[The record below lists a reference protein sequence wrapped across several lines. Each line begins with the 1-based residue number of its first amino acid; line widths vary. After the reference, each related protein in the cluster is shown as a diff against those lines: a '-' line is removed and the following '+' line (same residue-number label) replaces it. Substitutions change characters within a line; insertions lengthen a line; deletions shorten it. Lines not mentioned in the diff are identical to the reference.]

1 MAKLSI
7 EERIAQLEARKKSLQ
22 ARLTK
27 QDRAAD
33 TRRKVLLGAFLLAR
47 MEDAKAAARDPEFTA
62 RLRDWLAGELPAF
75 LTRPNDRALF
85 PEWIAQDS
93 VGAPTGTALG
103 IASGSGNGVD
113 GSAHHEG
120 ADKEKDVSPNGHA
133 GDGSPTD
140 NTAGIADGSG
150 GHASGAADDGSQRPG
165 GGANGHAT
173 GAVS

>member
-33 TRRKVLLGAFLLAR
+33 TRRKVLLGAFLLDR
-47 MEDAKAAARDPEFTA
+47 MEDAKAAARDPDFTA
-62 RLRDWLAGELPAF
+62 RLRDWLTSELPVF

-93 VGAPTGTALG
+93 VGALLALLSALLPVQGTAWTDRRVMRG
-103 IASGSGNGVD
+103 PIRGMT
-113 GSAHHEG
+113 SARMG
-120 ADKEKDVSPNGHA
+120 MPVMA
-133 GDGSPTD
+133 
-140 NTAGIADGSG
+140 
-150 GHASGAADDGSQRPG
+150 Q
-165 GGANGHAT
+165 
-173 GAVS
+173 

>member
-33 TRRKVLLGAFLLAR
+33 TRRKVLLGAFLLDR
-47 MEDAKAAARDPEFTA
+47 MEDQKAAARDPVFTA
-62 RLRDWLAGELPAF
+62 RLRDWLTSELPAF

-85 PEWIAQDS
+85 PEWIAQDG
-93 VGAPTGTALG
+93 VGTAP
-103 IASGSGNGVD
+103 APGNGVD
-113 GSAHHEG
+113 GSAHHVG
-120 ADKEKDVSPNGHA
+120 ADKGKDVSPNGHA
-133 GDGSPTD
+133 GDGSVTD

-150 GHASGAADDGSQRPG
+150 GHASGATDDGSQRSG
-165 GGANGHAT
+165 GGENGHAPS
-173 GAVS
+173 AVS

>member
-22 ARLTK
+22 ARLSK

-33 TRRKVLLGAFLLAR
+33 TRRKVLLGAFLLDR
-47 MEDAKAAARDPEFTA
+47 MEDAKAAARDPQFTA
-62 RLRDWLAGELPAF
+62 RLRDWLTGELPAF

-85 PEWIAQDS
+85 PEWIAQDG
-93 VGAPTGTALG
+93 VGAAAGTSAGTAPG
-103 IASGSGNGVD
+103 PGYGVN
-113 GSAHHEG
+113 GSAHHVG
-120 ADKEKDVSPNGHA
+120 ADKGKDVSPNGHA

-140 NTAGIADGSG
+140 DTAGIADGSG
-150 GHASGAADDGSQRPG
+150 GHASGAADDGLQRVG
-165 GGANGHAT
+165 GGANDHAT

>member
-33 TRRKVLLGAFLLAR
+33 TRRKILLGAFLLDR
-47 MEDAKAAARDPEFTA
+47 MEDAKAAARDPDFAA
-62 RLRDWLAGELPAF
+62 RLREWLTGELPAF

-85 PEWIAQDS
+85 PEWIAQDG
-93 VGAPTGTALG
+93 VGALAGTALG
-103 IASGSGNGVD
+103 IAPGPGNGVD
-113 GSAHHEG
+113 GSAHHVR
-120 ADKEKDVSPNGHA
+120 ADKEKNVSPNGHA
-133 GDGSPTD
+133 GDGSVTD
-140 NTAGIADGSG
+140 NTAGIPSVSG
-150 GHASGAADDGSQRPG
+150 GHASGAADDESQRVG
-165 GGANGHAT
+165 GGANNHAT